1 MTAHDRGSGSAQPT
15 ARDLAGLQHAD
26 SWLQAVA
33 SGRARPAAFIEPPA
47 ADRHQAPLA
56 GIRLQSPIG
65 AVSRQHRR
73 WRRVAGATILI
84 LSLSAGLTQLSIL
97 VKEQPTATLHAR
109 HHSPAPHR
117 AP

>member
-1 MTAHDRGSGSAQPT
+1 MTAHDRRSGSAQPT

-26 SWLQAVA
+26 TWLQAVT
-33 SGRARPAAFIEPPA
+33 SGRARPAAFIEPAA
-47 ADRHQAPLA
+47 ADRHRALVA
-56 GIRLQSPIG
+56 GIRQQSPIP

-84 LSLSAGLTQLSIL
+84 MSLSAGFTQLSIL
-97 VKEQPTATLHAR
+97 VTAQPTATSHTR
-109 HHSPAPHR
+109 HHTPAPHR